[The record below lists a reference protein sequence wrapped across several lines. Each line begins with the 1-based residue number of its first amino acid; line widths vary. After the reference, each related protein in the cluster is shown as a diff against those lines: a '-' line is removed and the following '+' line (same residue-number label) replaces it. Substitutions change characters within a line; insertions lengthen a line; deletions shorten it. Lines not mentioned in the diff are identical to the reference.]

1 MRSFCVRSL
10 VIGLAL
16 NCSVVAS
23 SLAADISV
31 IMDEARLVRMPDRV
45 ATIVIGNPAVA
56 DAIVQ
61 SSGWMVIT
69 GKSHGMTNIVALDRG
84 GSILMEKSIEVQS
97 PRDVVVVYRGVERN
111 TYSCAPNCE
120 RRLTLGDNSNY
131 FNDLASE
138 IGARNGLAMGTAQAR

>member
-10 VIGLAL
+10 AFGLAL
-16 NCSVVAS
+16 SCGVVTS

-31 IMDEARLVRMPDRV
+31 TMDEARLVRMPDRA
-45 ATIVIGNPAVA
+45 ATIIIGNPAIA

-84 GSILMEKSIEVQS
+84 GSILLEKSIEVQS
-97 PRDVVVVYRGVERN
+97 PREVVVVYRGTDRN
-111 TYSCAPNCE
+111 TYSCSPDCE
-120 RRLTLGDNSNY
+120 RRLTLGDNSSY
-131 FNDLASE
+131 FNELAAE
-138 IGARNGLAMGTAQAR
+138 IATRNGLALGTAQSR